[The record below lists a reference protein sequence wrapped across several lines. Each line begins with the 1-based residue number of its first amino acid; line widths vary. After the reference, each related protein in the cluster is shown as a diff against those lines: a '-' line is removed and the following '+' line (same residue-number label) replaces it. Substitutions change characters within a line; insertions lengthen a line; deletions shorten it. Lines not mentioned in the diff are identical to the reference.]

1 MTKFIKWEKSKYF
14 ILLLMA
20 LFISILNFPE
30 IELDYTIGIDP
41 PLKWL
46 FNHLF
51 SERPTIGR
59 EIIFP
64 HGPLAFFMYPLAD
77 NFILSAL
84 ITIFLQTVFVFHL
97 FSLLGKEKWQ
107 YWILTAVSS
116 WLIFSLSNFN
126 QLILSNISVAFLLFL
141 SNKKPAPKYFGLVLT
156 AFAFYIK
163 AYVAII
169 AGTLTFSLLALNFF
183 WNKNYK
189 QTFIDVTVL
198 LGSMLLL
205 WMLIYKQLGGF
216 INYCIGMIHLAGDN
230 SAAAAYYPNNN
241 WWLITPFL
249 IIIGSIAFLQKTR
262 KGNFFGFLFS
272 LSFFATWKYGM
283 AREDYYHARTFLYFI
298 VVSMILFLIYNHK
311 KRIINTPII
320 LGALV
325 LFTANMRNVE
335 NPQPLVINY
344 SGIEN
349 FIRFVSSFQQ
359 IRESSDKQNTINIA
373 SNRLPETVRNQI
385 GNASVDIYPWDY
397 TIIAANQLNWKPRPV
412 IQSYAAYTSW
422 LDKKNAVHF
431 RNDNAPEYFIFR
443 LNSITS
449 DLNGGKLVSIDN
461 RYLLND
467 EPQTLIEL
475 IRNYSRIYYDENFLV
490 YQKRVQPLEINS
502 GLTKTQFIG
511 WNEWIAVPSDTNQLT
526 RLKLHIDRSFSG
538 KAKSFLYKDEL
549 YYMYIKTAN
558 GCILKYR
565 IVPQNAEDGL
575 WISPFYTSAG
585 NCSPPE
591 IITEVLI
598 TCSDKNMVKGKFHF
612 EWEHFDIDTKTIS
625 NFFGK
630 DSINIAEIYI
640 NENLHLESDN
650 PNWDGFDLQKVM
662 IDPFKQQ
669 KFYPI
674 KATEF
679 SPSFKLNIDS
689 LLKMPI
695 RITVDCWLKTVQN
708 DHSTLVI
715 ESKNITGEKNW
726 QGIDINRQIIDQ
738 EELNHVFGYLDLNA
752 PIKNITIY
760 IWNNGKEP
768 VYIYSMN
775 IKLIKTKTQECD
787 PVF

>member
-1 MTKFIKWEKSKYF
+1 M
-14 ILLLMA
+14 
-20 LFISILNFPE
+20 
-30 IELDYTIGIDP
+30 
-41 PLKWL
+41 
-46 FNHLF
+46 
-51 SERPTIGR
+51 
-59 EIIFP
+59 
-64 HGPLAFFMYPLAD
+64 
-77 NFILSAL
+77 
-84 ITIFLQTVFVFHL
+84 QTVFVFHL

-359 IRESSDKQNTINIA
+359 IREASDKQNTINIA

-431 RNDNAPEYFIFR
+431 SSANAPEYFIFG
-443 LNSITS
+443 LNNITP

-475 IRNYSRIYYDENFLV
+475 IKNYSRVYSNENFLV
-490 YQKRVQPLEINS
+490 YRKRVQALDVNS
-502 GLTKTQFIG
+502 LLTETLSTK
-511 WNEWIAVPSDTNQLT
+511 WNEWITVPNYTNQLT
-526 RLKLHIDRSFSG
+526 RLKLHIGRSFSG
-538 KAKSFLYKDEL
+538 NVKSFLYKDEL
-549 YYMYIKTAN
+549 YYMYFKTKD
-558 GCILKYR
+558 GSILKYR
-565 IVPQNAEDGL
+565 IVPQNAADGI

-585 NCSPPE
+585 NYSPSE
-591 IITEVLI
+591 TITEALL
-598 TCSDKNMVKGKFHF
+598 TCSDKKMVESSVNY
-612 EWEHFDIDTKTIS
+612 EWEHFDIDTKTIN

-630 DSINIAEIYI
+630 DSTNIPEIYV
-640 NENLHLESDN
+640 NESILLESDN
-650 PNWDGFDLQKVM
+650 PNWNGFDPQKV
-662 IDPFKQQ
+662 ITDRTNNQ
-669 KFYPI
+669 KFYQLKP
-674 KATEF
+674 TDF
-679 SPSFKLNIDS
+679 SPSFKLDIDS
-689 LLKMPI
+689 LLKTPK
-695 RITVDCWLKTVQN
+695 RITVDCWIKTDPN

-715 ESKNITGEKNW
+715 ETESITGEKNW
-726 QGIDINRQIIDQ
+726 QGIEINRQIIDQ
-738 EELNHVFGYLDLNA
+738 DELNLVFSYIDLNSQ
-752 PIKNITIY
+752 IKKVTIY
-760 IWNNGKEP
+760 ICNNGNKP
-768 VYIYSMN
+768 VSIYSMN
-775 IKLIKTKTQECD
+775 IKLLKTE
-787 PVF
+787 F